1 METKALISHAQ
12 ILIIAKVVS
21 AKMMSAKMM
30 SANKREQHEVCQRGD
45 KL

>member
-12 ILIIAKVVS
+12 ILTIAKVVS
-21 AKMMSAKMM
+21 AKMMSA
-30 SANKREQHEVCQRGD
+30 NKRDQHEVCQRGD